1 MSNAQSL
8 SLPALGNNPT
18 WGGSSNTYG
27 ALNTDTAAVGSDAN
41 IDYTGAY
48 SASFSAEVNLN
59 VLDGVTPQ
67 TYNGFTIDFNADVTI
82 PTALGNSY
90 LYDNQPVVPWPKDQ
104 QIYYKLVGYNPLDQT
119 FETWVIAE
127 DIVTRPETFDPTG
140 NVPNV
145 DYGVYFTP
153 PSGHSLVNI
162 KIVGRW
168 IQ

>member
-8 SLPALGNNPT
+8 SLPAAGNNPT
-18 WGGSSNTYG
+18 WAGSGNTYG
-27 ALNTDTAAVGSDAN
+27 LVTTDSGYGVDVN
-41 IDYTGAY
+41 INYSGGY
-48 SASFSAEVNLN
+48 SASFTGEVSDNSLN
-59 VLDGVTPQ
+59 IVTPQ
-67 TYNGFTIDFNADVTI
+67 TYSGFAIDFGTASTI
-82 PTALGNSY
+82 PTTLNNSY
-90 LYDNQPVVPWPKDQ
+90 LHDNQPVVPWPKDQ
-104 QIYYKLVGYNPLDQT
+104 QIYYKLVGYNPSNQT
-119 FETWVIAE
+119 FETWIIIE

-140 NVPNV
+140 NVPNI